1 MPERPEV
8 LYHFS
13 EDPITRFEPH
23 VAATSVLPDAY
34 VWALHPDKRYI
45 YLFPRDCPRVTY
57 YIDGTTTEDDR
68 QRFFAHTEA
77 TKVVAI
83 ETGWLQRLR
92 ETVLYRYEFAPD
104 GFVSHHEG
112 AGYWVS
118 RQTVLPM
125 RVEPVGDLL
134 AALAAT
140 GAEVRVTPSLWPLY
154 EAVVASTL
162 GFSIVRFRNA
172 APRPEPG
179 EGPRPVTK
187 EKS

>member
-1 MPERPEV
+1 MPERPKV

-13 EDPITRFEPH
+13 EDPAITRFDPH
-23 VAATSVLPDAY
+23 VAATSDLPDAY

-57 YIDGTTTEDDR
+57 YIDDTTAEDDR
-68 QRFFAHTEA
+68 QRFFGHTGA

-104 GFVSHHEG
+104 SFESHDGG

-118 RQTVLPM
+118 RHAVLPL

-134 AALAAT
+134 DALTAT

-172 APRPEPG
+172 AQRPAA
-179 EGPRPVTK
+179 K
-187 EKS
+187 ETT